1 MTIIFDQMNTNQLI
15 SSRL

>member
-15 SSRL
+15 SSHL